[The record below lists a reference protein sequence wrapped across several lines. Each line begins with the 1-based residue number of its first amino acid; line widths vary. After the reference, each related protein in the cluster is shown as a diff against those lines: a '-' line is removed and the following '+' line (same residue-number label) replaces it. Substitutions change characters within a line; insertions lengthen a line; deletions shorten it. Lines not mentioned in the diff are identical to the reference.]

1 MANSKNTPKF
11 KVGQVVKYRQGPGLY
26 TRSARKGGT
35 ITKVEKMYELKDE
48 NKRYYP
54 DGTCKGELTTIKEL
68 SKGKA
73 KGYAYRTTSIQPK
86 RFESDIDTFI
96 EDNLTLSF
104 KQAII
109 ESYTD
114 TTGKKYT
121 E

>member
-1 MANSKNTPKF
+1 MLKPKF
-11 KVGQVVKYRQGPGLY
+11 KVGQVVSYLSLTSTKA
-26 TRSARKGGT
+26 ARKGGT

-54 DGTCKGELTTIKEL
+54 NGICRGELTTIQEL
-68 SKGKA
+68 SKGEL

-86 RFESDIDTFI
+86 GFRAEDVTIE
-96 EDNLTLSF
+96 EDNLKRVPGYPSTH
-104 KQAII
+104 KQQII

-114 TTGKKYT
+114 VTGKRYT